1 MQLQTKM
8 PGLGVDFHMHT
19 LASDGLWTPHTLV
32 ETAAA
37 QGVRIITVT
46 DHDTIGNVE
55 PVRLKAQAQGIGFV
69 PGLELTV
76 GWKDSNYHL
85 LMFNFDS
92 SNPHLNALL
101 EDTQYR
107 VLQKKERIL
116 NYLYKL
122 GYKLHGLDQVRRPD
136 GDFMIYDIPRALVR
150 GDEVQSYDHAYSVCM
165 GGGFDEIIN
174 QPAELGFEIGNMAG
188 AVMVL
193 AHPGRSDPGISYASD
208 HVLDEFVEMGLAGV
222 EAYHYSHGGDA
233 IERLVR
239 FARKRDLAISC
250 GSDSHNEARKPMPW
264 NPELCRSLLER
275 LDIDISEVA
284 A

>member
-1 MQLQTKM
+1 
-8 PGLGVDFHMHT
+8 
-19 LASDGLWTPHTLV
+19 LV
-32 ETAAA
+32 ETAAT

-101 EDTQYR
+101 QDTQYR

-136 GDFMIYDIPRALVR
+136 GDFMLYDIPRALVC
-150 GDEVQSYDHAYSVCM
+150 GNEVQNYDHAYSVCM

-208 HVLDEFVEMGLAGV
+208 HVLEEFVEMGLSGV